1 MATLTLTVL
10 RSPDAGQAEQRQL
23 HGGELTIG
31 RGADCDWT
39 LADPLKSLSRK
50 HCTLSFLAGA
60 WQVQDLSV
68 NGTFVNYAT
77 AAIGRG
83 AVQPLNSGDR
93 LRLGDY
99 EIEAHISGV
108 GRPVDDTVGLGGAA
122 PAPFGGAA
130 PLPFGSAAPLPFG
143 AAPSPFGAAP
153 SPFGADPQPFG
164 AAPSP
169 FGAAAPSPF
178 GEAPLPF
185 GAAAPGPGGVAA
197 FGAAANPFGDPVA
210 PFGGE
215 PHPGGSGLPFGDA
228 APRAAGG
235 FGGARLPGLDD
246 AGASPF
252 GAEPRHS
259 GAIADHAPAASDA
272 FVPPPYVP
280 AVKQLVPDDWF
291 HAPGPAAPAAGQP
304 IAARMA
310 PPAPAEAHLGS
321 SQGYGP
327 TVQAPPS
334 ARPAMQFAVGH
345 AGTEG
350 VTALSPPPAAP
361 VTAPPAPAPTPAA
374 AGGTGMTAALAA
386 LMAGGELPPELVGR
400 AAADPATALRNA
412 GALLHGAV
420 AGIRA
425 LLIARG
431 SVKREFRI
439 EQTMLRVKEN
449 NPMKFAMSDEQALA
463 AMLDP
468 RIDAIGFL
476 RESITDLTL
485 HQVAVLAATQAAAR
499 SLLQQL
505 EPAKLIAADPGGG
518 LLPGAQEKRLW
529 EAYKRRHAKL
539 LEEFEDDFESAFGVA
554 FARAYEQAVDR
565 DKGLN

>member
-10 RSPDAGQAEQRQL
+10 RSPDSVQAEQRQAR
-23 HGGELTIG
+23 GGELTIG

-50 HCTLSFLAGA
+50 HCTLSFLSGA
-60 WQVQDLSV
+60 WQLQDLSV

-77 AAIGRG
+77 TAVGRG
-83 AVQPLNSGDR
+83 ATYPLAHGDR

-99 EIEAHISGV
+99 EIEV
-108 GRPVDDTVGLGGAA
+108 GLAAAGQPVDDTVGLSGGGPVGYGA
-122 PAPFGGAA
+122 PPSAPLPFGSAT
-130 PLPFGSAAPLPFG
+130 PLPFGSAAPSPFG
-143 AAPSPFGAAP
+143 SAAPSPFGSSAAPLPFGSNDPAPFGAAAASPFGDAGSPFGDAP
-153 SPFGADPQPFG
+153 SPFGAEPSPAGG
-164 AAPSP
+164 AA
-169 FGAAAPSPF
+169 
-178 GEAPLPF
+178 
-185 GAAAPGPGGVAA
+185 
-197 FGAAANPFGDPVA
+197 
-210 PFGGE
+210 
-215 PHPGGSGLPFGDA
+215 LPFGDA
-228 APRAAGG
+228 PPRAGG

-246 AGASPF
+246 ADPPPAF
-252 GAEPRHS
+252 GAEPRRA
-259 GAIADHAPAASDA
+259 GALADHGAASSDA
-272 FVPPPYVP
+272 FTPPAYVP

-291 HAPGPAAPAAGQP
+291 HAPAPQAPPAAQP
-304 IAARMA
+304 VATRMA
-310 PPAPAEAHLGS
+310 PPPPAEDFLGGS
-321 SQGYGP
+321 AQGYGP
-327 TVQAPPS
+327 TVQAPAS
-334 ARPAMQFAVGH
+334 ARPARQAAMQFAVGH

-350 VTALSPPPAAP
+350 IAAPPAPLSPPAAP
-361 VTAPPAPAPTPAA
+361 TAATPASA
-374 AGGTGMTAALAA
+374 TASASGMAAALAT
-386 LMAGGELPPELVGR
+386 LMAGGELPPELVSR
-400 AAADPATALRNA
+400 AAADPTTALRNA

-505 EPAKLIAADPGGG
+505 EPSVLLAADPGGG

-554 FARAYEQAVDR
+554 FARAYEQAVER
-565 DKGLN
+565 DKG